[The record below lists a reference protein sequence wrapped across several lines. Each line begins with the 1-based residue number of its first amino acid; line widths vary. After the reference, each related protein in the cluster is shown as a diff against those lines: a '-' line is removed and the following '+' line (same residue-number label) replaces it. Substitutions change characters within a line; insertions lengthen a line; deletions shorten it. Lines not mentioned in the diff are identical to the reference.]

1 MITSPI
7 TEAMIEISPGG
18 VGLCRLHRERAAW
31 LRGGLDQAES

>member
-18 VGLCRLHRERAAW
+18 VGLCRLHREGCMAQGR
-31 LRGGLDQAES
+31 S